1 VFACGSHRALG
12 IIGVESG
19 CHAAAIAGRTA
30 VGGTTDA
37 DFMCHTLDLLRMNRA
52 GSFKY
57 T

>member
-1 VFACGSHRALG
+1 VFACGSQRALG